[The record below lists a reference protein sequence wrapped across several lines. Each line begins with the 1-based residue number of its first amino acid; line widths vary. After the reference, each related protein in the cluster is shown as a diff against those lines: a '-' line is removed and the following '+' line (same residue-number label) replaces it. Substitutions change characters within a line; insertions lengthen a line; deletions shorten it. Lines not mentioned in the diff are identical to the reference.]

1 MSISTVSQQ
10 FHVDIVD
17 IDMVSKPGSM
27 QNIVVD
33 IDGFTAVSRRY
44 RRYRQG
50 FKAWFHAKHCCRYRR
65 FHSSFTSISSISTGF
80 QRWVQV
86 KHGCRYRR
94 FHSSFTSISS
104 ISTEVQSLVPC
115 YMLLSISTVSQQ
127 FHVDIDDI
135 DRGSKPSSM

>member
-65 FHSSFTSISSISTGF
+65 FHSSFTSISSISTWF
-80 QRWVQV
+80 QSWVLC
-86 KHGCRYRR
+86 K
-94 FHSSFTSISS
+94 T
-104 ISTEVQSLVPC
+104 LV
-115 YMLLSISTVSQQ
+115 SISTVSQQ
-127 FHVDIDDI
+127 FHVDIVDI
-135 DRGSKPSSM
+135 DRGSKPSSMLYVVVDIDSFTAVSRRYR

>member
-44 RRYRQG
+44 HRYRQPFKGWLHDYYIFVDIDGFTTVSRRYRRYRHG
-50 FKAWFHAKHCCRYRR
+50 FKAR
-65 FHSSFTSISSISTGF
+65 F
-80 QRWVQV
+80 
-86 KHGCRYRR
+86 
-94 FHSSFTSISS
+94 
-104 ISTEVQSLVPC
+104 
-115 YMLLSISTVSQQ
+115 M
-127 FHVDIDDI
+127 
-135 DRGSKPSSM
+135 